1 MQASGGQHW
10 AVTVF
15 LTAGDAT
22 PTWLEDALVCAHHH
36 MPPTTPAGPAH
47 NALHQRSSVT
57 ADVVTLQ

>member
-1 MQASGGQHW
+1 M
-10 AVTVF
+10 TVF